1 MSAPYSQFKAFTAL
15 TKAALISIG
24 KSPTSVVFSFAFPLV
39 FILAFSYL
47 GKSKNVEFQLA
58 FTPASL
64 QYTSVMQQLEA
75 QPNIK
80 LKPYVDD
87 KQTLEQLK
95 RGQIDVVLDIDS
107 IVTPPYYTIK
117 IKQTILEP
125 KEEIILQALME
136 QTIHP
141 NVQSVLDTQ
150 HEPSTIDEFK
160 NIDFILPGQLG
171 FALLAASVFGTAF
184 LFYNLRQQLVLKRFL
199 ATPVSKLTVIASE
212 CFARM
217 LIQVASAVF
226 IIGVGYFF
234 LDYTLVDGFWTFLN
248 MMILCIIALFTFL
261 SYGFIIS
268 GLAKSEAT
276 IPPLANIVTLPQFIL
291 AGTFFPIE
299 NLPTFVQ
306 YISKIMP
313 LTYFNDAMRQIA
325 FDGASLWQVKFD
337 ILIMLIWGIVSF
349 AIASKTFKWE

>member
-1 MSAPYSQFKAFTAL
+1 MSAPYSQFKAFKAL
-15 TKAALISIG
+15 TKAAMISIL

-47 GKSKNVEFQLA
+47 GKNKTVEYQLA
-58 FTPASL
+58 FTPNSEQYASL
-64 QYTSVMQQLEA
+64 IAQIDA
-75 QPNIK
+75 QPNLK
-80 LKPYVDD
+80 VKPYTNEQKIV
-87 KQTLEQLK
+87 EQLK
-95 RGQIDVVLDIDS
+95 RGNIDVVLHIDS
-107 IVTPPYYTIK
+107 IHTPPYYAIK
-117 IKQTILEP
+117 IEQTILEP
-125 KEEIILQALME
+125 KDEIVLQALME
-136 QTIHP
+136 QTVHP
-141 NVQSVLDTQ
+141 NAQSVLNTQ

-160 NIDFILPGQLG
+160 NIDFILPGQLV

-199 ATPVSKLTVIASE
+199 ATPISKITVIASE

-217 LIQVASAVF
+217 LVQIASAVF

-234 LDYTLVDGFWTFLN
+234 LDYTLINGFWTFLN

-268 GLAKSEAT
+268 GIAKSEAT

-299 NLPTFVQ
+299 NLPTVVQ
-306 YISKIMP
+306 YVSKIMP

-325 FDGASLWQVKFD
+325 FDGASLWQVKID
-337 ILIMLIWGIVSF
+337 ILVMLLWGIISF
-349 AIASKTFKWE
+349 VIASKTFKWE